1 MNRSIAHSPEKTR
14 WRLAVAPFLA
24 LALSLTLAA
33 CATEGWT
40 VVQPTD
46 VVGSYYPGILNYTAS
61 RGGML
66 TQVVGNPFE
75 GPQDEFDRAVV
86 GIAAN
91 SHFGQHQPFFT
102 EPPEGYSSPYKVVFL
117 FNPARNAR
125 TLALCRDPNQPRGEQ
140 TPGQLRLTAV
150 FCLGEK
156 RLTSTTGY
164 VTGAKTPNDKP
175 FRDLVSQ
182 VSLALFPASEPNERD
197 CGRRFFPCM

>member
-1 MNRSIAHSPEKTR
+1 MTRSPEKR
-14 WRLAVAPFLA
+14 RRRLVVAPLLA
-24 LALSLTLAA
+24 LALAA

-46 VVGSYYPGILNYTAS
+46 TVGTYNLGILNYTAS

-66 TQVVGNPFE
+66 TRVVGNPFD
-75 GPQDEFDRAVV
+75 GPKDEFDRAVV

-117 FNPARNAR
+117 FNPARNAS

-140 TPGQLRLTAV
+140 KPGQLRLTAV

-164 VTGAKTPNDKP
+164 VSGAKNPKDRA

-182 VSLALFPASEPNERD
+182 VSLALFPALKPDERD
-197 CGRRFFPCM
+197 CDRRIFPCR